1 MPSLAAARIR
11 ERMGAPIG
19 KIPGVW
25 RWPLFVG
32 LSATIPFLLSD
43 VWIQMLVFVGL
54 FIVLG
59 LGLNVVV
66 GFAGLLDLGYVAFFA
81 AGAYSLGIMSS
92 PGSPFDLSMNFWLV
106 LPLGVVIAALF
117 GILLGLPV
125 LPLRGDYLAI
135 VTLGFGE
142 IIRLFLVNRED
153 VTAGS
158 QGLSAIA
165 RPEIGGFEIESF
177 THWYYF
183 VLAAAVAVGF
193 VASRLRDSRI
203 GRAWEAIREDED
215 VAAAMGVNT
224 VKYKL
229 MAFAIGA
236 AIGGLG
242 GVIYAS
248 FIGFISPA
256 GFSLQV
262 SIDVLAIVI
271 IGGMGSTPGV
281 ILGALVLVGIPR
293 ILLFRETADFLSRL
307 EWMRDGLNGLI
318 RGMDAFVPGSIGRL
332 PPAGEWGAELADDTR
347 FIIFGA
353 LLVIIM
359 VVRPEGLMP
368 SRRRQLEF
376 AIEEPAALPAT
387 GAGG

>member
-1 MPSLAAARIR
+1 MPDQPAGTAGRMAAATVGRF
-11 ERMGAPIG
+11 
-19 KIPGVW
+19 PGPA
-25 RWPLFVG
+25 RWPVFLALVCA
-32 LSATIPFLLSD
+32 LPFLLSD

-81 AGAYSLGIMSS
+81 AGAYSLGIMTS
-92 PGSPFDLSMNFWLV
+92 PGSPFELDMNFWLV
-106 LPLGVVIAALF
+106 LPLGVLIAASF
-117 GILLGLPV
+117 GVLLGLPV

-165 RPEIGGFEIESF
+165 RPEIAGFRINDF
-177 THWYYF
+177 TEWFYF
-183 VLAAAVAVGF
+183 IVISAVIVGF

-215 VAAAMGVNT
+215 VAAAMGVNK

-229 MAFAIGA
+229 LAFAIGA
-236 AIGGLG
+236 SIGGLG

-248 FIGFISPA
+248 FIGFINPA
-256 GFSLQV
+256 AFSLQV
-262 SIDVLAIVI
+262 SIDVLAVVI

-281 ILGALVLVGIPR
+281 ILGSLVLVGIPR
-293 ILLFRETADFLSRL
+293 ILLFKETADFLAKF
-307 EWMRDGLNGLI
+307 EWLRDGLNAVVGAF
-318 RGMDAFVPGSIGRL
+318 DAIIPGSIGRL
-332 PPAGEWGAELADDTR
+332 PPADEWGRELADDTR

-353 LLVIIM
+353 LLVAIM
-359 VVRPEGLMP
+359 VLRPEGLMP

-376 AIEEPAALPAT
+376 ESEDVPVPAPS
-387 GAGG
+387 GAA

>member
-1 MPSLAAARIR
+1 MPERRTNRPATLQIFARL
-11 ERMGAPIG
+11 
-19 KIPGVW
+19 
-25 RWPLFVG
+25 RWPLFVT
-32 LSATIPFLLSD
+32 LAALLPFLLTD
-43 VWIQMLVFVGL
+43 VWVQMLVFVGL

-81 AGAYSLGIMSS
+81 AGAYTMGLLSS
-92 PGSPFDLSMNFWLV
+92 PGSPLDLSANFWLV
-106 LPLGVVIAALF
+106 LPLGILIASTVGL
-117 GILLGLPV
+117 LLGLPV

-142 IIRLFLVNRED
+142 IIRLFLVNRD
-153 VTAGS
+153 DITRGS
-158 QGLSAIA
+158 QGLAAI
-165 RPEIGGFEIESF
+165 PKPDFFGLSIDSF
-177 THWYYF
+177 TEWFYF
-183 VLAAAVAVGF
+183 ILVAAIIVGF
-193 VASRLRDSRI
+193 CTSRLRDSRI

-224 VKYKL
+224 TKYKL
-229 MAFAIGA
+229 LAFASGA

-256 GFSLQV
+256 AFSLQV

-281 ILGALVLVGIPR
+281 IVGSLILIGVPR
-293 ILLFRETADFLSRL
+293 ILQFRETSDFLARL
-307 EWMRDGLNGLI
+307 EWLSSALNNLI
-318 RGMDAFVPGSIGRL
+318 GAIDAVIPGSIGRL
-332 PPAGEWGAELADDTR
+332 PPAQTWGAHLADDTR

-353 LLVIIM
+353 LLVLVM
-359 VVRPEGLMP
+359 VLRPSGLLP
-368 SRRRQLEF
+368 SGRRRLEF
-376 AIEEPAALPAT
+376 AHDADAPADVPRGAPA
-387 GAGG
+387 